1 MAVLPLGAALPDPPE
16 PAPVPRP
23 RPLPPSLPPR
33 PASPPVAPAQG
44 AVTGIAARPA
54 TASAT
59 RAAAQRGTT
68 ATGTSGTP
76 ARQDASQQQPA
87 ASAVSV
93 AIPPGL
99 DGGGGGRGDGHDD
112 GQQTGLAPPAASGGD
127 PFDSDMLLDLLPTDG
142 DSGIFEILLPNGDK
156 LGVMADVSRNSA
168 SFLLSAG
175 GDKLRD
181 WLRRKQMELQTG
193 LMRRMS
199 RPVRLAVL

>member
-1 MAVLPLGAALPDPPE
+1 L
-16 PAPVPRP
+16 
-23 RPLPPSLPPR
+23 
-33 PASPPVAPAQG
+33 PPVAPAQG
-44 AVTGIAARPA
+44 VAARPA
-54 TASAT
+54 TAPAT
-59 RAAAQRGTT
+59 RPAAQRGTT
-68 ATGTSGTP
+68 AAATSGTP

-87 ASAVSV
+87 GSAISV

-99 DGGGGGRGDGHDD
+99 DGGGGGHGEGHDD
-112 GQQTGLAPPAASGGD
+112 GQQTSVAPPAAAGGD
-127 PFDSDMLLDLLPTDG
+127 QFDNDMLLDLLSMDG

-156 LGVMADVSRNSA
+156 LGVMADVSRSSA

>member
-16 PAPVPRP
+16 PAPAPRP
-23 RPLPPSLPPR
+23 RPPSLPPR
-33 PASPPVAPAQG
+33 PASPPVATAQ
-44 AVTGIAARPA
+44 GIAARPA
-54 TASAT
+54 TAPAT
-59 RAAAQRGTT
+59 RPVAQRGTT
-68 ATGTSGTP
+68 GAATSGTP
-76 ARQDASQQQPA
+76 ARQDASQQQPTG
-87 ASAVSV
+87 SAISV

-127 PFDSDMLLDLLPTDG
+127 QFDSDMLLDLLPTDG